1 MAKLFELAGSES
13 TRRMCA
19 KMEVIARSSRA
30 YEKRMGE
37 LCEER
42 NIFGTC
48 KHTRPQKKWR
58 NRVSTEQAGTC
69 GTQIVTKR
77 FEGSRITCVCKSRK
91 IY

>member
-37 LCEER
+37 LCEEK

-48 KHTRPQKKWR
+48 KQTRPQKKWR
-58 NRVSTEQAGTC
+58 NRVSTEQAGTR
-69 GTQIVTKR
+69 GSVIVLRR
-77 FEGSRITCVCKSRK
+77 FPNSRLTCVCKSRA
-91 IY
+91 Y